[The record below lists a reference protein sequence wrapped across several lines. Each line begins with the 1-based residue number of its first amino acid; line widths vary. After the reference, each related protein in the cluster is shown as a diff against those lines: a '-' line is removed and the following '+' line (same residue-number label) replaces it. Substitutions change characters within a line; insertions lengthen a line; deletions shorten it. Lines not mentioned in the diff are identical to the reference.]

1 MIPHV
6 QTVQNIFGKGG
17 YSVFK
22 VELRPAEVDPYFKR
36 KNSWSN
42 ENLTATIYKMRPPQR
57 HFDVYKNSLIQYRSF
72 ILKIVAVRFFV
83 IPP

>member
-17 YSVFK
+17 YSVSK
-22 VELRPAEVDPYFKR
+22 VKLRQAKVDTYFKR

-57 HFDVYKNSLIQYRSF
+57 HFDVYKKSLIQYTGCFFR
-72 ILKIVAVRFFV
+72 LVR
-83 IPP
+83 PEK